1 MAARRAGQHARQTA
15 RRLVVRGLVTIAALT
30 AGGALGLMAFGLLSL
45 GFVIT
50 ELVALMALLAIER
63 TWVPRVE
70 RWDRGASGEEEIGR
84 LLEGLGTGWLALHD
98 VDTGRGNID
107 HVVIGPGGLFTIET
121 KSHRGRISVDRID
134 RRMLGQAYA
143 QRKWLERVTGR
154 DAEALLVF
162 STAYLDRAVA
172 RRRGVLVLTSRV
184 LAKHLVGRERVL
196 GQGDVDA
203 IYRGLDS
210 GTSDASSTS
219 AGSSDV

>member
-15 RRLVVRGLVTIAALT
+15 RRFAVYSLAWIAALT
-30 AGGALGLMAFGLLSL
+30 AAGAVGLVAFGLLSI
-45 GFVIT
+45 GFFVT
-50 ELVALMALLAIER
+50 ELVVLTALLAIER
-63 TWVPRVE
+63 MWVPRVE

-84 LLEGLGTGWLALHD
+84 LLEGLGAGWLALHD

-154 DAEALLVF
+154 DVEALLVF

-172 RRRGVLVLTSRV
+172 RRRGVLVLTSRLLTNH
-184 LAKHLVGRERVL
+184 LAGREHVL
-196 GQGDVDA
+196 GQGEVDA
-203 IYRGLDS
+203 IHRGLDG
-210 GTSDASSTS
+210 GTSEASFRASLT
-219 AGSSDV
+219 

>member
-15 RRLVVRGLVTIAALT
+15 RQRAVRCLVWIAALMAT
-30 AGGALGLMAFGLLSL
+30 GAVGLVAFGLLSL
-45 GFVIT
+45 EFFVT
-50 ELVALMALLAIER
+50 ELVVLAGLFVIER
-63 TWVPRVE
+63 IAVPRVE

-84 LLEGLGTGWLALHD
+84 LLEGLEDGWLALHD
-98 VDTGRGNID
+98 VDTGHGNID

-121 KSHRGRISVDRID
+121 KSHRGRISVDRIE

-154 DAEALLVF
+154 DVEALLVF

-184 LAKHLVGRERVL
+184 LAKHLASRKHVLSPQELATIRCGLERAT
-196 GQGDVDA
+196 G
-203 IYRGLDS
+203 
-210 GTSDASSTS
+210 
-219 AGSSDV
+219 